1 MNSIQKTRIRF
12 TDGQWFVE
20 GMSPSPIPIDTALV
34 DVVYLAPG
42 YVEGYIVAIHG
53 LPQEVEQDLT
63 KFGLTVLGARGPSS
77 QRAFIPRTRRGQL
90 TADGRVEWA
99 KR

>member
-1 MNSIQKTRIRF
+1 MNSIQKLRIRF
-12 TDGQWFVE
+12 IEGQWFVE
-20 GMSPSPIPIDTALV
+20 GAGPSQIPIDTALV

-53 LPQEVEQDLT
+53 LPQEVAQDLT